1 MYLEKQFNIISH
13 IGPFEKAKT
22 NLDKFVWNF
31 MVLYTTVTIMQ
42 AYEKISGNDTPEAEL
57 TQMTAE
63 LTLRGVFELILERD
77 NGVWN

>member
-1 MYLEKQFNIISH
+1 MYLEKQLKIISQL
-13 IGPFEKAKT
+13 GPFERAKT

-31 MVLYTTVTIMQ
+31 MVLYTTSTIVQ
-42 AYEKISGNDTPEAEL
+42 AFDKLDEAKTDEADIAR
-57 TQMTAE
+57 MTAE